1 VPTYIEHLLADPNS
15 GIPAPAALILEVV
28 QGEEGVIP
36 APDPWL
42 REIRRITQARNIPL
56 IIDEIQTGLGRT
68 GTLYAFEQAE
78 IVPDVLILSKAIGGG
93 LPVSVVVYHA
103 DLDHWQPGAHAG
115 TFRGNQLALAAGSAT
130 IQ

>member
-56 IIDEIQTGLGRT
+56 IID
-68 GTLYAFEQAE
+68 
-78 IVPDVLILSKAIGGG
+78 
-93 LPVSVVVYHA
+93 
-103 DLDHWQPGAHAG
+103 DLV
-115 TFRGNQLALAAGSAT
+115 
-130 IQ
+130 